1 MKKRLL
7 FAAMAMVC
15 AMGSSAYEVGD
26 YVYTLNQRV
35 KITGENLVTNGN
47 FAEGTDGWIDA
58 AGEAINTEVWSYVE
72 GAGPNGE
79 NVLQSMS
86 GSTADAALCQKWD
99 LPTGTYIV
107 MYDIKGEATSATFLN
122 PAWGNCVDFFLTE
135 TANPLF
141 TRTKD
146 LSNSDTNDDEDG
158 TINVA
163 TTDGY
168 KDNWKTN
175 AYYFEVGDGQSLVM
189 HIEKLT
195 ANTQIT
201 NIQLYQAEE
210 VYDDR
215 IIRNKLEYVDR
226 LVATGKFT
234 KDTDNE
240 FISNIVE
247 MLRGMLQE
255 EGALDDKAS
264 IEGMMASYEDEQTLW
279 LNANGGDILKDEKRW
294 SAYGDTRKAFH
305 DPKAPAD
312 FGGWDGQG
320 DSRWFHKNNGGSN
333 IITDDGDEIGYRYQ
347 GGMEAKFASLYYPV
361 TPKAAGTYMF
371 SMDIVGHY
379 MAGTDGKAKCAILG
393 NTRNY
398 MYDWNRDFKGVT
410 MFAGKDLMGSD
421 AEANAAMNIEQQ
433 NQKVDCGI
441 ISNCPQTQKR
451 YVVFYEVT
459 QADVDAG
466 TPIYFGITY
475 IPDPERQGGKLG
487 SNVNVANP
495 QIILLGETQEEI
507 DYRNE
512 VAAIITQQGPL
523 KERLDWARE
532 DMLKTAADDRPW
544 GHTDLQTA
552 IDTWQPVY
560 DESITIIDASG
571 NVLNEGFIREKLA
584 AHEAD
589 EANTLY
595 SADLLAA
602 VQAMNSARSAFTR
615 ANAAIA
621 NYRAA
626 VAAAELVLNDVMN
639 ATGNMGALQN
649 QISLA
654 KEKLNEVL
662 GYTTEETRE
671 ADEATLAAQLE
682 ILAAAVE
689 EFKASVKLEPFI
701 DIDFSNAFEANPEG
715 GYIIRGNKG
724 EMTFAEGVANPDN
737 NNDIT
742 NPDKGIG
749 NMTFAKGFG
758 EELLD
763 VLRVGK
769 GEATVAVDPEA
780 YTDKDVLRFNFD
792 VWFLQLSNGN
802 LWVNLLNAQGQR
814 VAGFKYLAYNDT
826 ETYNDFNNAENT
838 GLDFNSNSTPSN
850 KTGDAGSCTDSN
862 KSSFSLIVNYGT
874 QTLQG
879 IVASAKG
886 TYAGAELPFRTA
898 DDDGNAIE
906 DTKIVSFVLGSD
918 FNNYVGRRCW
928 FDNLQAYQYPSVART
943 VGDTNNDGS
952 VDVADISA
960 IITAMASGDESAAYD
975 VNGDGS
981 VDVADIS
988 SVITIMATR

>member
-26 YVYTLNQRV
+26 YAYTATQRV
-35 KITGENLVTNGN
+35 KITGTNMVANGD
-47 FAEGTDGWIDA
+47 FSMGVDGWIDA
-58 AGEAINTEVWSYVE
+58 AGEPVNTEVWSLVE

-86 GSTADAALCQKWD
+86 GSTADAALCQMWGFD
-99 LPTGTYIV
+99 AGTYIV
-107 MYDIKGEATSATFLN
+107 MYDIKGETTNATYLTPGGTN
-122 PAWGNCVDFFLTE
+122 NIDFFLTA
-135 TANPLF
+135 TDNPIY
-141 TRTKD
+141 TRTKNVAQGVD
-146 LSNSDTNDDEDG
+146 DG

-163 TTDGY
+163 STDGY
-168 KDNWKTN
+168 RAEWKTN
-175 AYYFEVGDGQSLVM
+175 AYFFEIGDGQSLVM
-189 HIEKLT
+189 HMEKLT

-201 NIQLYQAEE
+201 NIQIYQAEE

-215 IIRNKLEYVDR
+215 IIKNKLKYVDK
-226 LVATGKFT
+226 LIATGKFT
-234 KDTDNE
+234 KDTENE

-247 MLRGMLQE
+247 TLRGMLQT

-264 IEGMMASYEDEQTLW
+264 IEGMMESYEEELTAW
-279 LNANGGDILKDEKRW
+279 LNVNGADVLRDEKRW
-294 SAYGDTRKAFH
+294 SEYGDTRKANGI
-305 DPKAPAD
+305 
-312 FGGWDGQG
+312 GGNWKGTG
-320 DSRWFHKNNGGSN
+320 GRWFHINNGGSN
-333 IITDDGDEIGYRYQ
+333 VITDNGDEIGHRLQ
-347 GGMEAKFASLYYPV
+347 GGMAPGAASQYYPI
-361 TPKAAGTYMF
+361 TPRFAGTYMF

-379 MAGTDGKAKCAILG
+379 MQGTGKSKCPIT
-393 NTRNY
+393 NVEPNY
-398 MYDWNRDFKGVT
+398 TTDWNREFKGVT
-410 MFAGKDLMGSD
+410 MFAGKDIMGSD
-421 AEANAAMNIEQQ
+421 AEANAAMNVEQEG
-433 NQKVDCGI
+433 QKIDCGAI
-441 ISNCPQTQKR
+441 NNPNARNNATR
-451 YVVFYEVT
+451 YVVFYEVS

-475 IPDPERQGGKLG
+475 VPDPERTGGSLG
-487 SNVNVANP
+487 SNVNIAHP
-495 QIILLGETQEEI
+495 QIIIIGETQEELI
-507 DYRNE
+507 YKNE

-532 DMLKTAADDRPW
+532 DVLKTAADDRPW
-544 GHTDLQTA
+544 GHSALQEA
-552 IDTWQPVY
+552 IDTNQPIY
-560 DESITIIDASG
+560 DESLTIIDASG
-571 NVLNEGFIREKLA
+571 NVLNEGFIREKIA

-662 GYTTEETRE
+662 GYTTDETRE

-689 EFKASVKLEPFI
+689 EFKASVNLEPFI
-701 DIDFSNAFEANPEG
+701 DIDFANDFVNNNVDDAGGYAINGAKGAMVFPGDIANPNDNTGSPNEKDL
-715 GYIIRGNKG
+715 GNF
-724 EMTFAEGVANPDN
+724 EY
-737 NNDIT
+737 
-742 NPDKGIG
+742 
-749 NMTFAKGFG
+749 AKGHG

-763 VLRVGK
+763 VLRVGM
-769 GEATVAVDPEA
+769 GEAYVPVDTEA
-780 YTDKDVLRFNFD
+780 YTENDILRFNFD
-792 VWFLQLSNGN
+792 MWFLRLSACYIVVD
-802 LWVNLLNAQGQR
+802 LRNAEDQR
-814 VAGFKYLAYNDT
+814 IAGFKFDKYNNAVD
-826 ETYNDFNNAENT
+826 YNDFNNQANE
-838 GLDFNSNSTPSN
+838 GLDLAKYVVANTVGN
-850 KTGDAGSCTDSN
+850 AGSCTDNN
-862 KSSFSLIVNYGT
+862 KTSFSLMVDYKNKTVSGNATSTAGT
-874 QTLQG
+874 C
-879 IVASAKG
+879 
-886 TYAGAELPFRTA
+886 YGAEMPMATTTA
-898 DDDGNAIE
+898 DGAEIT
-906 DTKIVSFVLGSD
+906 DTKIAKFVIATVAGSGMGK
-918 FNNYVGRRCW
+918 YVGRRSW
-928 FDNLQAYQYPSVART
+928 FDNFQAYQYPAVARI

-960 IITAMASGDESAAYD
+960 IITAMASGDENAAYD

>member
-7 FAAMAMVC
+7 FASLAMVC
-15 AMGSSAYEVGD
+15 AMGMNAYEVGE
-26 YVYTLNQRV
+26 YAYTGTQRV
-35 KITGENLVTNGN
+35 KITGENLVANGN
-47 FAEGTDGWIDA
+47 FAEGTDGWINA
-58 AGEAINTEVWSYVE
+58 AGEPINAEVWSLVE

-79 NVLQSMS
+79 NVLQSVS
-86 GSTADAALCQKWD
+86 GSTADAALCQMWGLD
-99 LPTGTYIV
+99 AGTYIV
-107 MYDIKGEATSATFLN
+107 MYDIKGEATNATYLTPGGTN
-122 PAWGNCVDFFLTE
+122 NIDFFLTATE
-135 TANPLF
+135 NPIY

-146 LSNSDTNDDEDG
+146 VSKGIDDG

-168 KDNWKTN
+168 REDWKTN

-201 NIQLYQAEE
+201 NIQLYPADE

-215 IIRNKLEYVDR
+215 IVKNKLQYVDR
-226 LVATGKFT
+226 LIATGKFT
-234 KDTDNE
+234 KDTENE
-240 FISNIVE
+240 FITNIVE
-247 MLRGMLQE
+247 TLRGMLKE

-264 IEGMMASYEDEQTLW
+264 IEGLMESYEEELTAW
-279 LNANGGDILKDEKRW
+279 LNVNGADILKDEKRW
-294 SAYGDTRKAFH
+294 SAYGDTRKANGI
-305 DPKAPAD
+305 
-312 FGGWDGQG
+312 GGNWKGTG
-320 DSRWFHKNNGGSN
+320 GRWFHINNGGSN
-333 IITDDGDEIGYRYQ
+333 VITDNGDEIGHRLQ
-347 GGMEAKFASLYYPV
+347 GGMAAGAASQYYPV
-361 TPKAAGTYMF
+361 TPKAAGIYMF

-379 MAGTDGKAKCAILG
+379 MQGTGKDKCKIT
-393 NTRNY
+393 NVEPNY
-398 MYDWNRDFKGVT
+398 TTDWNREFKGVT
-410 MFAGKDLMGSD
+410 MFAGKDIMGSD
-421 AEANAAMNIEQQ
+421 AEANAAMNMEQEG
-433 NQKVDCGI
+433 QKIDCGAI
-441 ISNCPQTQKR
+441 NNPNARNNATR
-451 YVVFYEVT
+451 YVVFYEVS

-475 IPDPERQGGKLG
+475 VPDPERTGGSLG
-487 SNVNVANP
+487 SNVNIAHP
-495 QIILLGETQEEI
+495 QIILIGETQEEI
-507 DYRNE
+507 DFRNE

-523 KERLDWARE
+523 KERLDLARE
-532 DMLKTAADDRPW
+532 DMKKTAADDRPW
-544 GHTDLQTA
+544 GHTALQEA
-552 IDTWQPVY
+552 IDTWQPIY

-589 EANTLY
+589 ETATLY

-649 QISLA
+649 IISLS
-654 KEKLNEVL
+654 KVKLNDVL
-662 GYTTEETRE
+662 ATTTEETRE

-682 ILAAAVE
+682 TLAAAVE
-689 EFKASVKLEPFI
+689 DFKASVNLEPFI
-701 DIDFSNAFEANPEG
+701 DIDFSNAFEAGEEG
-715 GYIIRGNKG
+715 GYVIKGNKG
-724 EMTFAEGVANPDN
+724 EMAFAEGVANPDN

-780 YTDKDVLRFNFD
+780 YTDTDILRFNFD
-792 VWFLQLSNGN
+792 VWFLRLSNGN

-814 VAGFKYLAYNDT
+814 VAGFKYLAYNDA
-826 ETYNDFNNAENT
+826 ETYNDFNDADNT
-838 GLDFNSNSTPSN
+838 GMDFNKDNSTPSN
-850 KTGDAGSCTDSN
+850 TTGDVGSCTDAN
-862 KSSFSLIVNYGT
+862 KSSFSLIVDYANKK
-874 QTLQG
+874 LQG
-879 IVASAKG
+879 IITSAKG
-886 TYAGAELPFRTA
+886 TYPGGEIAFRTA

-918 FNNYVGRRCW
+918 YANYVGRRCW
-928 FDNLQAYQYPSVART
+928 FDNLQVYKYPAAARV
-943 VGDTNNDGS
+943 VGDVQGDGAVNVADIS
-952 VDVADISA
+952 AVISQMAGTDDFGSAADVNGDGAVNVADISA
-960 IITAMASGDESAAYD
+960 IIT
-975 VNGDGS
+975 
-981 VDVADIS
+981 
-988 SVITIMATR
+988 IMAGGN